1 MSSTIQSELTNLLKL
16 GMAYLMKSRKRKRN
30 KRPRDRLKY
39 FIIDTQQLPN
49 IVLSK
54 SYNATTFRAIYINFI
69 PDWQGDE
76 GQTNVF

>member
-1 MSSTIQSELTNLLKL
+1 M
-16 GMAYLMKSRKRKRN
+16 RN

>member
-1 MSSTIQSELTNLLKL
+1 
-16 GMAYLMKSRKRKRN
+16 MAYLMKSRKRKRN

-54 SYNATTFRAIYINFI
+54 SNIATIFRAQISRVMKAETKLTRII
-69 PDWQGDE
+69 K
-76 GQTNVF
+76 VRLMC